1 MSALG
6 VGETG
11 RGAVRAKRS
20 QMGWPSPDGSVVLR
34 HRSWDNRKWFEIWDE
49 STVGTFSNLG
59 FEDDRTGESYFL
71 GKGDGAFLGTISA
84 WAGPEGLSCP
94 RKAYTSGPELASRLP
109 PHATPTPGPSRAQA
123 APLGGASQG
132 PPQTLPSSHF
142 CLSPPLPSPSPRP
155 PPPHFLLFS
164 LSS

>member
-1 MSALG
+1 MG
-6 VGETG
+6 
-11 RGAVRAKRS
+11 AKRS

-109 PHATPTPGPSRAQA
+109 PHATPTPTPGPSRAQA
-123 APLGGASQG
+123 APLGGGVTGAPSDPAFLTFLSLPTSSIPLT
-132 PPQTLPSSHF
+132 PPPTSP
-142 CLSPPLPSPSPRP
+142 LSP
-155 PPPHFLLFS
+155 LFS
-164 LSS
+164 F